1 MVTSVSVHFGPKTE
15 LDIQFGPWSLRSFF
29 IRGVHNLAADSLSRA
44 FESMSEEQKEIFRP
58 QTTKEDF
65 IFQCKTAAADQEKS
79 ADREL
84 LVDSGHQSVP
94 STAAGS
100 VNALRRRKAS
110 PAEAASARP
119 ASPLLADDAMSSEKL
134 DDQSDNEN
142 FVDFI
147 PAISETD
154 YMNDSEFAGIFHYLS
169 TGELMNDEKVD
180 KKTLLLSLIHI

>member
-1 MVTSVSVHFGPKTE
+1 LQFGSPREKRIAVYLSQFN
-15 LDIQFGPWSLRSFF
+15 LDIKF

-119 ASPLLADDAMSSEKL
+119 ASPLLADDADDTADSASGNLGSGDKIGTDAMSSEKL

-142 FVDFI
+142 
-147 PAISETD
+147 
-154 YMNDSEFAGIFHYLS
+154 
-169 TGELMNDEKVD
+169 
-180 KKTLLLSLIHI
+180 